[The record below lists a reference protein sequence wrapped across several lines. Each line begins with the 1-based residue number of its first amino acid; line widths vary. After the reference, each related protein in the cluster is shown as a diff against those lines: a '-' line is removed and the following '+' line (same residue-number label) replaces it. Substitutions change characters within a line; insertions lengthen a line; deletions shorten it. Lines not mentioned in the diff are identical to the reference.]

1 MNLIGRML
9 ASRYELLEKIGHG
22 GMATVY
28 KTKDHVLNRFVAVK
42 VLKEEFITDIEF
54 IKRFKSE
61 ATTAA
66 SLTHPNIVSI
76 YDVGNEGDV
85 YYIVMELIQGKT
97 LKEII
102 IEDGK
107 LSWKWSVNIAI
118 QIASALETAHKNNL
132 IHRDIKPHN
141 IIITED
147 GMAKVTDFGIA
158 KAVSNSTITA
168 FGTTIGSVHYFSPE
182 HAKGGNTDAKSDIYS
197 LGIVMYEMLTGR
209 VPFDADTPVSVALMQ
224 VQEEPIEPRKLNPQ
238 IPLSVN
244 NIILKAMQ
252 KDPDDRYQNATEM
265 LIDLSTALKR
275 PDDDFVK
282 INKKFDTL
290 QTQKISTLYD
300 IDGKVLPEEEDDD
313 EEEDQ
318 VRRPKIKKKKR
329 GIFGFLKDHV
339 LVSFMLLSIILF
351 SVALGGTILFM
362 NLTKSKDVQIPNL
375 VKNSEGQ
382 RYTEAQALEIYNKT
396 EFKKK
401 NKLKIVYVE
410 DDTYN
415 GEKIEDG
422 QVVRQNPPYL
432 ANRKIKAKEQITIYV
447 RKAKETKTLTMIDL
461 KGKNKT
467 EAANMLLELGHSG
480 TVKYEEESSES
491 LASGLVLKVM
501 IQGQE
506 VNSGTEFKDNDEIT
520 LVVSSGSEKID
531 VPNVLGKTESEAK
544 TELENNG
551 FAVKVENSEDET
563 KSDGVVIKQSIT
575 DKAILGDIITITV
588 NKKPQDHKG
597 TVIVNVQSFT
607 GYKEPTSTPAQTGEN
622 DEDNSNSTPTPT
634 PTPVATPKNV
644 TVKATIDGKEM
655 SATCAENKTDLK
667 FEFTGKSANTKISVS
682 VDGSWIGK
690 DYTMD
695 LSKQDQS
702 ITITK

>member
-9 ASRYELLEKIGHG
+9 ANRYEILEKIGVG

-28 KTKDHVLNRFVAVK
+28 KAKCHVLNRFVAVK

-54 IKRFKSE
+54 IRRFKSE
-61 ATTAA
+61 AQTAA

-102 IEDGK
+102 VEDGK

-182 HAKGGNTDAKSDIYS
+182 HAKGGVTDAKSDIYS

-238 IPLSVN
+238 IPISVN

-252 KDPDDRYQNATEM
+252 KDPADRYQSATEM
-265 LIDLSTALKR
+265 LVDLSTALKR

-290 QTQKISTLYD
+290 QTQKLSTLYD
-300 IDGKVLPEEEDDD
+300 IDSKAIKDD
-313 EEEDQ
+313 EDEEAEE
-318 VRRPKIKKKKR
+318 VARPRNKKKR
-329 GIFGFLKDHV
+329 GFFGFMKDHIF
-339 LVSFMLLSIILF
+339 LSFILIAVILF
-351 SVALGGTILFM
+351 SVALGGTILIM

-375 VKNSEGQ
+375 VKTASGV
-382 RYTEAQALEIYNKT
+382 RLTEQQAVEIYNST

-401 NKLKIVYVE
+401 NDLKIEYVE
-410 DDTYN
+410 DETVN
-415 GEKIEDG
+415 GENVEPG
-422 QVVRQNPPYL
+422 QVIKQNPNYVE
-432 ANRKIKAKEQITIYV
+432 NRKIKVKDQITIYV
-447 RKAKETKTLTMIDL
+447 RKEREAKTLKMIDL
-461 KGKNKT
+461 TGKTTEEAEKLLADLGYVGKITYEDENSDSLKT
-467 EAANMLLELGHSG
+467 GLIIRQTIQSG
-480 TVKYEEESSES
+480 
-491 LASGLVLKVM
+491 
-501 IQGQE
+501 I
-506 VNSGTEFKDNDEIT
+506 EFKDNADLT
-520 LVVSSGSEKID
+520 LTISKGSDKVD
-531 VPNVLGKTESEAK
+531 VPNALGKTEEEAK
-544 TELENNG
+544 KLIGDAG
-551 FAVKVENSEDET
+551 FTVKVEYTENND
-563 KSDGVVIKQSIT
+563 KSDGIVLKQSNT
-575 DKAILGDIITITV
+575 DKAKTDEVITITV
-588 NKKPQDHKG
+588 NK
-597 TVIVNVQSFT
+597 VQKTKS
-607 GYKEPTSTPAQTGEN
+607 
-622 DEDNSNSTPTPT
+622 
-634 PTPVATPKNV
+634 VAV
-644 TVKATIDGKEM
+644 TI
-655 SATCAENKTDLK
+655 
-667 FEFTGKSANTKISVS
+667 
-682 VDGSWIGK
+682 
-690 DYTMD
+690 D
-695 LSKQDQS
+695 LSKYVQVAKAPTNTVDNTTNS
-702 ITITK
+702 TTTDTPGVTTAEVKLKVGDDVYGGEKYDVTTKPTITIYGKGNMKVALIIDGITKITKDIDFNKDTTLAFP